1 MPVFEL
7 CPSRSAEAGFNGDD
21 FSSVNSHF
29 LAPPN
34 YVDALSLGS
43 RLSQAAGP
51 SGKERGRERE
61 KKEGEKKKGRK

>member
-1 MPVFEL
+1 MLASVTLAP
-7 CPSRSAEAGFNGDD
+7 EAGFNGDD

>member
-1 MPVFEL
+1 MRANAP
-7 CPSRSAEAGFNGDD
+7 RAEAGFNGDD